1 MIREIL
7 NPMLTQL
14 INARIL
20 TPQGWLKDGSVLIR
34 DGKILEVTNCD
45 LAVIGAQLI
54 DVKGMYVLPGGVE
67 IHAHGGGGRDFMECT
82 EDAFRGA
89 VQTHMKY
96 GTTSIFPTLSSSTV
110 PMIEQAAETC
120 TKMMAEKDSPILG
133 LHLEGHYLNM
143 AMAGGQM
150 PENIKN
156 PDPNEYIPIV
166 ENWHC
171 IKRWDAA
178 PELPGAMQFG
188 KYITGKGILAS
199 VAHTQAE
206 FEDIRTAYEA
216 GYTHATHFYNAM
228 PGFHKRREYKYEG
241 TVESIYL
248 MDDMTVEVVADGIHV
263 PPTILRLVYKI
274 KGVERMCAITDALA
288 CAASDSKEAFDPR
301 VIIEDGVC
309 KLADHSALAGS
320 VATMDR
326 LIRTMVQKAIIYDRI
341 ISSDAWDALMENEY
355 YYNIHRGLLN
365 GFPGTVLALLN
376 IMFGLWALAASVSCS
391 GNRPAAAPSA
401 VGVWADRDCEL
412 LRTERFALLF
422 ESNGDTT
429 TSLLQRMDA
438 TDTVLLGKTV
448 FTPDSVLMQYV
459 HRPGEARQY
468 ADPGAVQPDGRLRI
482 VVEGRER
489 MLEKIESFAVSAPY
503 EMLKASPLEIG
514 FCIQQWSLG
523 TRCRCENGSI
533 SFEAGTNRH
542 SYTFNIE
549 PGFVYCRAARLR
561 FNERGG
567 LFAQNIRMM
576 ANAREHTAF
585 RRSPQTSDRT
595 TIIFPAM

>member
-1 MIREIL
+1 
-7 NPMLTQL
+7 MLTQL

-54 DVKGMYVLPGGVE
+54 DVKGMHVLPGGVE

-82 EDAFRGA
+82 EDAF
-89 VQTHMKY
+89 THMKY

-120 TKMMAEKDSPILG
+120 TRMMAEKDSPILG

-288 CAASDSKEAFDPR
+288 CAASDNKEAFDPR

-326 LIRTMVQKAIIYDRI
+326 LIRTMVQKADIPLADAVRMVSETPARIMNVYDRKGSLQKGKDADI
-341 ISSDAWDALMENEY
+341 IVMDEDLKIRA
-355 YYNIHRGLLN
+355 
-365 GFPGTVLALLN
+365 
-376 IMFGLWALAASVSCS
+376 
-391 GNRPAAAPSA
+391 
-401 VGVWADRDCEL
+401 VWAMGKLVPE
-412 LRTERFALLF
+412 
-422 ESNGDTT
+422 
-429 TSLLQRMDA
+429 
-438 TDTVLLGKTV
+438 TDTL
-448 FTPDSVLMQYV
+448 S
-459 HRPGEARQY
+459 
-468 ADPGAVQPDGRLRI
+468 
-482 VVEGRER
+482 
-489 MLEKIESFAVSAPY
+489 
-503 EMLKASPLEIG
+503 
-514 FCIQQWSLG
+514 
-523 TRCRCENGSI
+523 
-533 SFEAGTNRH
+533 
-542 SYTFNIE
+542 
-549 PGFVYCRAARLR
+549 
-561 FNERGG
+561 
-567 LFAQNIRMM
+567 
-576 ANAREHTAF
+576 
-585 RRSPQTSDRT
+585 
-595 TIIFPAM
+595 